1 MQSQP
6 ITNRRGQTLKF
17 ERSAKLPRK
26 AWFAFVAGC
35 APIVFVFA
43 NAATS
48 QNFVPAFLAVG
59 IVLLTVP
66 LGMLLPVFIY
76 VRVAEGVLIVRRG
89 FYSRRIQSTSIGSIQ
104 LFKVAYPGLRSR
116 PGLMGVVVDREG
128 MARARMVLIGW
139 TAEQLVRLGESLGVP
154 VIGTVD
160 TAPTVGPVKL
170 NADWQGVLGR
180 IAPVYGYVAL
190 AITYMVIAIWI
201 AVAAWAVIANGPGIN
216 APR

>member
-6 ITNRRGQTLKF
+6 IVNHRGQTPKF
-17 ERSAKLPRK
+17 ERSGKLPRK
-26 AWFAFVAGC
+26 AWLAFVPGC

-43 NAATS
+43 NAVRS

-59 IVLLTVP
+59 VVLLGVAVAT
-66 LGMLLPVFIY
+66 LRPVFMY
-76 VRVAEGVLIVRRG
+76 VRVTEGALMVRRG
-89 FYSRRIQSTSIGSIQ
+89 FYSRQIEITSIGSIQ

-139 TAEQLVRLGESLGVP
+139 TAEQLARLGESLGVP
-154 VIGTVD
+154 VVGTLA
-160 TAPTVGPVKL
+160 TAPTAGPGKL
-170 NADWQGVLGR
+170 NADWQGILGR

-190 AITYMVIAIWI
+190 AITYLVIAGWV
-201 AVAAWAVIANGPGIN
+201 AVVAWAVIANGPGIN